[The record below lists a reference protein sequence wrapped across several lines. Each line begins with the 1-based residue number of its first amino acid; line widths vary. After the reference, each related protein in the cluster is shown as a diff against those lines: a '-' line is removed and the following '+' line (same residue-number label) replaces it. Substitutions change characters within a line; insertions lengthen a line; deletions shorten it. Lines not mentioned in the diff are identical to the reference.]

1 MRRLKNKN
9 KEQYLPPELQLLV
22 MNERRRAGRERVKR
36 YRQRKSQ
43 NLQHSN
49 DSIQIDQL
57 DTFEHPIIVE
67 QPDQAIV
74 VNALEMLDVEIK
86 PEPR

>member
-49 DSIQIDQL
+49 DSIQADQL
-57 DTFEHPIIVE
+57 DTLEHPNIVE
-67 QPDQAIV
+67 QPDEAIT
-74 VNALEMLDVEIK
+74 VNALEMLNVEIK
-86 PEPR
+86 SEPR

>member
-36 YRQRKSQ
+36 YRERKSQ

-49 DSIQIDQL
+49 DSIQTDQL
-57 DTFEHPIIVE
+57 DTVEHPNIVE
-67 QPDQAIV
+67 QPVEEIT
-74 VNALEMLDVEIK
+74 VNAFEMLDVEIK
-86 PEPR
+86 SEPR

>member
-57 DTFEHPIIVE
+57 DTVEHPNIVE
-67 QPDQAIV
+67 QPDEAIT

-86 PEPR
+86 SEPR

>member
-36 YRQRKSQ
+36 YRERKSQ
-43 NLQHSN
+43 NLQLSN
-49 DSIQIDQL
+49 DSIQTDQL
-57 DTFEHPIIVE
+57 DTVEHLNIVE
-67 QPDQAIV
+67 QPDEAIT

-86 PEPR
+86 SEPR